1 MTFSTK
7 ERLMKVLLAPHASEK
22 TARLEEEHGQ
32 VTFRVLKSANKQEI
46 KEAVELMFDR
56 KVKDVKVLNQYGKSK
71 RFGYRE
77 GRKQD
82 WKKAYVTLADGEKEI
97 DFLGDM

>member
-1 MTFSTK
+1 M
-7 ERLMKVLLAPHASEK
+7 RVLIAPHASEK
-22 TARLEEEHGQ
+22 TARLEEESGQ
-32 VTFRVLKSANKQEI
+32 VTFKVLRDANKQEV

-56 KVKDVKVLNQYGKSK
+56 KVKRVTILNQNGKTKS
-71 RFGYRE
+71 FGHRQ